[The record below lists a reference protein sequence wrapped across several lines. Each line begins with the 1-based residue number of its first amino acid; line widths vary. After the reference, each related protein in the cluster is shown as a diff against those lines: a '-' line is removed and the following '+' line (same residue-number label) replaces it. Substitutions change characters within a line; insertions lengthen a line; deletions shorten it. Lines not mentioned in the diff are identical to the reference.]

1 MKKRSMQ
8 SVFWGTLAP
17 LLAVTFSRQ
26 SLAAPQVAPGS
37 PTAEPPAETTKA
49 PAREVVPTATAEPPD
64 VARLP
69 PSAFPA
75 PRVRGIY
82 GGSLWMTFHGLQ
94 WPYSPLVSDNPR
106 THVGLSG
113 SVWVDTGYEKINRGD
128 PNETATKYWLQ
139 QGRFV
144 GRLTPTYTDGTWF
157 VQGQAELVAN
167 KDQTLSQ
174 PDVVDTDDLWI
185 KAGRW
190 NMFDVQV
197 GRYEAWELYH
207 FGMGLDLNTLE
218 RQGAVDLN
226 LSVPSIYGVT
236 YAFYRPSGVGNLGI
250 HLYPTDF
257 LRFELLGQV
266 GNESGQNALAARPAV
281 ILDFGWLKLKG
292 GAEYKHLTAQNEGI
306 KEDRKSRGGGGAVQF
321 VIDPYVEFG
330 FNAAYGLSDHIDVN
344 GGVDQPG
351 SVTTYS
357 YGGFANA
364 RIVGDLLAGAGYDYT
379 WLENIH
385 RDPDGRVGT
394 FSHTQTFG
402 ALQYLLFKQLY
413 IKAVVAYAKAGFNPT
428 FTMSPAFHNTMTSAR
443 LRLMYTF

>member
-1 MKKRSMQ
+1 MVM
-8 SVFWGTLAP
+8 
-17 LLAVTFSRQ
+17 TFSPAAI
-26 SLAAPQVAPGS
+26 AAPQVA
-37 PTAEPPAETTKA
+37 AEPVEPAKPAETTKP
-49 PAREVVPTATAEPPD
+49 PARETLPTPAPEPPD

-94 WPYSPLVSDNPR
+94 WPYSPLVTDTPR
-106 THVGLSG
+106 THIGVSG
-113 SVWVDTGYEKINRGD
+113 SVWVDTGYEKIERGD
-128 PNETATKYWLQ
+128 PNETGTKYWLQ

-167 KDQTLSQ
+167 KDQTLHQ

-185 KAGRW
+185 RAGKW
-190 NMFDVQV
+190 NTFDLQA

-226 LSVPSIYGVT
+226 LSAPSIYGVT
-236 YAFYRPSGVGNLGI
+236 YAFYRPSGVGNVAL
-250 HLYPTDF
+250 HVYPTDF

-266 GNESGQNALAARPAV
+266 GNESGQNALGARPAA

-292 GAEYKHLTAQNEGI
+292 GGEYKHLNAQNEGI

-321 VIDPYVEFG
+321 VFDPYVEFG

-344 GGVDQPG
+344 GAVDQPG

-379 WLENIH
+379 WIEDIH
-385 RDPDGRVGT
+385 RDVDGRVGT
-394 FSHTQTFG
+394 FSHTQAFG

-428 FTMSPAFHNTMTSAR
+428 FTMNPAFHNTMTSAR